1 MQRLLMT
8 MIFLFASSMAYSST
22 PLPESCAPVPF
33 KIENNN
39 IVLSSQPDQPKTSQI
54 YFITNYSQQS
64 IFIDHPSSN
73 PGASAGWSS
82 YLRSGHWSALALNKK
97 SFAIQCAM
105 IQPGKVVM
113 LNCSKTIRICA
124 PKNLTTK
131 NRIKGNYWLAEDKEW
146 EGFVKALSKRGVG
159 F

>member
-8 MIFLFASSMAYSST
+8 IFFLLTANIAYSVTQS
-22 PLPESCAPVPF
+22 PDSCIPVPY

-39 IVLSSQPDQPKTSQI
+39 IILTSQPDQPKTSQI
-54 YFITNYSQQS
+54 YFFSNQSQKS

-82 YLRSGHWSALALNKK
+82 YLRAGHWSALALNKK

-105 IQPGKVVM
+105 IEPGKVVM
-113 LNCSKTIRICA
+113 LNCSKTIRICS

-131 NRIKGNYWLAEDKEW
+131 TRIKGNYWLAEDKEW
-146 EGFVKALSKRGVG
+146 DGFVKAMGKRGVV